1 MLPFPFKMS
10 LKIPKG
16 YSESAK
22 SKKDKQHNG
31 QKKKDKRTN
40 NDLQSVT
47 QKTKDRVTAT
57 LVNIGVNS
65 CAPHGKQWIQ
75 INTFLFL

>member
-1 MLPFPFKMS
+1 MS

-31 QKKKDKRTN
+31 QNKKDKRTN
-40 NDLQSVT
+40 NDLQNVT
-47 QKTKDRVTAT
+47 QKTKDRVPGT
-57 LVNIGVNS
+57 LLNTGVNS
-65 CAPHGKQWIQ
+65 YAPHSKQ
-75 INTFLFL
+75 LLLH